1 MEKNSF
7 CTIWG
12 NSQRLIPKECYPPI
26 DLTNNTLR
34 QIIKISLG
42 GNKFRIKLSLY
53 YGKQNLEIKSISIA
67 KCISQGTSQI
77 DTNIFQIITFNNKNE
92 IMIPKGSEIYSDI
105 FSINLESSSLIS
117 ISIFFGS
124 VPQYITG
131 HKFSH
136 TESYIEKGNKVNES
150 KFSEEYKITSWYFI
164 SNMELNSEKENK
176 CIVCFGDSITD
187 GRYSSLNKQ
196 ERWPDFLF
204 EKIKEENKDNNISI
218 INQSLSG
225 SFITKEGIQRF
236 DNDVINQKGVKY
248 VIMLYG
254 INDINKLN
262 KQDNDII
269 EAYKIIIKKAH
280 GYNLKIYGGTLLPF
294 KGYRLYT
301 DEKNIIRNKVN
312 EWIRNCKNINDGFDD
327 FIDFD
332 LIIRDDKDIDK
343 LKDIYNSGDGVH
355 LNSLGYKKMVEAFQN
370 LNIFY

>member
-42 GNKFRIKLSLY
+42 GNKFRIKLSNY

-67 KCISQGTSQI
+67 KCISQGASQI
-77 DTNIFQIITFNNKNE
+77 DTNNFQIITFNNKNE
-92 IMIPKGSEIYSDI
+92 IIIPKGSEIYSDI

-150 KFSEEYKITSWYFI
+150 KFSKEYKITSWYFI
-164 SNMELNSEKENK
+164 SNMEFNSEKENK

-204 EKIKEENKDNNISI
+204 EKIKEENKNNNISI

-225 SFITKEGIQRF
+225 SFITKGGIQRF

-280 GYNLKIYGGTLLPF
+280 EYNLKIYGGTLLPF

-312 EWIRNCKNINDGFDD
+312 KWIRNCKNINDGFDD